1 MSTDRGVPSG
11 MMATGQRRL
20 VAALN
25 EHCVGA
31 AEDFHA
37 LLGAATVPASVA
49 QAEAEA
55 ALVSIAATRLASHVD
70 ALLRLA
76 EEVRLHRTVYD
87 AAAVSAEMDALRA
100 RRRERLRVV
109 DAALAALAVDLD
121 RVVAASNRRVAV

>member
-1 MSTDRGVPSG
+1 
-11 MMATGQRRL
+11 MATDQRRL

-31 AEDFHA
+31 AEDFQA
-37 LLGAATVPASVA
+37 LLSTAALPASVA

-55 ALVSIAATRLASHVD
+55 ALVAIAATRLASHVD

-87 AAAVSAEMDALRA
+87 AAAVSAEMDELRA
-100 RRRERLRVV
+100 SRRERVRQV
-109 DAALAALAVDLD
+109 DSALADLVVGLD
-121 RVVAASNRRVAV
+121 RLVAASNRRVLVASSTLDSSSKS